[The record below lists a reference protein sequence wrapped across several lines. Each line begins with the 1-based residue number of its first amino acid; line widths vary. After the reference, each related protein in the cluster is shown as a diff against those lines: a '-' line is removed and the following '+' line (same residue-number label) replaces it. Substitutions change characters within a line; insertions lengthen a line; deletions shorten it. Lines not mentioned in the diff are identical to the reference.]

1 MIRLRFW
8 FNAGSRGFREG
19 RDITYSDLLFR
30 GMPDCPAAVA
40 WRAGW
45 LQAQGKKGAAR

>member
-8 FNAGSRGFREG
+8 FNAGSRAFREG
-19 RDITYSDLLFR
+19 QPIDNAEKYFR
-30 GMPDCPAAVA
+30 GLPDCPAAVA

-45 LQAQGKKGAAR
+45 LQAQRRAKA